1 MAFIEV
7 KNLTKIF
14 KTGEKETVAFENI
27 SFSMVEREFISIV
40 GPSGCGKSTIL
51 RILIGLD
58 KQTSGE
64 ILYKDLPLTINKPK
78 FSIVFQTPS
87 LFPWL
92 TVQENIEVVLEAM
105 EIKKEERTEIV
116 KKYIKVIGLDGFE
129 NAYPK
134 ELSGGMRQRVGIAR
148 ALAVNPELLLLDE
161 PFSSLDSFTAE
172 GLREEILMLWSDP
185 SLPPDDI
192 ILVTHNIDEAVQLSD
207 RVIILSPRPGHII
220 GEIKIDLPR
229 PRNNRSP
236 EFYNY
241 VDKVITL
248 LSK

>member
-64 ILYKDLPLTINKPK
+64 ILYKDLPLSINKPK

-116 KKYIKVIGLDGFE
+116 EKYIKVIGLDGFE

-220 GEIKIDLPR
+220 GEVKIDLPR
-229 PRNNRSP
+229 PRNNRST

>member
-58 KQTSGE
+58 TQTSGE
-64 ILYKDLPLTINKPK
+64 ILYKDLPLPINKPK

-105 EIKKEERTEIV
+105 GIKKEERTQIV
-116 KKYIKVIGLDGFE
+116 EKYIKVIGLDGFE

-161 PFSSLDSFTAE
+161 PFSALDSFTAE

-229 PRNNRSP
+229 PRNNRSS

>member
-105 EIKKEERTEIV
+105 EIKKEERAEIV
-116 KKYIKVIGLDGFE
+116 EKYIKVIGLDGFE

-161 PFSSLDSFTAE
+161 PFSALDSFTAE

-207 RVIILSPRPGHII
+207 RV
-220 GEIKIDLPR
+220 
-229 PRNNRSP
+229 
-236 EFYNY
+236 
-241 VDKVITL
+241 
-248 LSK
+248 

>member
-105 EIKKEERTEIV
+105 EIKKEERAEIV
-116 KKYIKVIGLDGFE
+116 EKYIKVIGLDGFE

-161 PFSSLDSFTAE
+161 PFSALDSFTAE

-229 PRNNRSP
+229 PRNNRSAD
-236 EFYNY
+236 FYNY

>member
-229 PRNNRSP
+229 PRNNRLP